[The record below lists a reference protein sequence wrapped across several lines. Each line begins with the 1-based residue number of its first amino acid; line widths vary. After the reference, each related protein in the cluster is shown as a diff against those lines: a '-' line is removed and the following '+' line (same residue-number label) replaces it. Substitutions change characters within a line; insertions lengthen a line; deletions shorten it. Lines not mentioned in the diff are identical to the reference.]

1 MGGIVIAD
9 YGVGNIFSVYH
20 AFEVVGAVAA
30 VTKDPAEVR
39 QADRLVIPGVGDFAN
54 CMERLARQGFRDEVL
69 AFAETG
75 RPLLGICVGMQI
87 LFDSSAE
94 NGPTPGLGLLPGTVE
109 RIPDVGLDGARLKFP
124 NTGWFDIDPPKDGN
138 WESSVLASL
147 SPGDAMY
154 FMHGYV
160 PSPSNPE
167 DRLATFSFH
176 GHCLTAAARRDNLTG
191 VQFHP
196 ERSARTGLSLLAQF
210 AKL

>member
-1 MGGIVIAD
+1 MGGVVIAD

-20 AFEVVGAVAA
+20 AFEAVGTVAA
-30 VTKDPAEVR
+30 VTKDPADVR
-39 QADRLVIPGVGDFAN
+39 HADRLVIPGVGDFAN
-54 CMERLARQGFRDEVL
+54 CMERLERQGFRDEVL
-69 AFAETG
+69 AFVKTG
-75 RPLLGICVGMQI
+75 RPLLGICVGMQM
-87 LFDSSAE
+87 LFGSSAE
-94 NGPTPGLGLLPGTVE
+94 NGRTSGLGLLPGTVE
-109 RIPDVGLDGARLKFP
+109 RIPDAGLDGAQLKFP
-124 NTGWFDIDPPKDGN
+124 NTGWADINPPKDGS
-138 WESSVLASL
+138 WDGSVLAGL

-160 PSPSNPE
+160 PSPCNLE

-176 GHCLTAAARRDNLTG
+176 GHCLTAAVRRDNLTG

>member
-20 AFEVVGAVAA
+20 AFEAVGAVAA
-30 VTKDPAEVR
+30 VIKDPAEVR
-39 QADRLVIPGVGDFAN
+39 DADRLVIPGVGGFAN
-54 CMERLARQGFRDEVL
+54 CMERLERQGFRDEVL
-69 AFAETG
+69 AYAETG
-75 RPLLGICVGMQI
+75 RPLLGICVGMQM

-94 NGPTPGLGLLPGTVE
+94 NGPTPGLGLLRGTVE
-109 RIPDVGLDGARLKFP
+109 RIPDVGVDGARLKFP
-124 NTGWFDIDPPKDGN
+124 NTGWSDINPAKDGN
-138 WESSVLASL
+138 WEGSVLAGL

-160 PSPSNPE
+160 PIPCNPE
-167 DRLATFSFH
+167 DKLATFSFH